1 MACILLK
8 PGEPTMQDACTKCV
22 QFTINNDDSDL
33 EVLDITVD
41 QRSSDVILGLPHD
54 ACCWSIILH
63 LVRREVYMLSRRRLG
78 AGKVTFMIAA
88 GAAYVYD
95 INQVEFQE
103 LRKRE
108 PKVLNELPELII
120 EKDKGMFE
128 EAREFHESML
138 RVKGYSILTIQV

>member
-1 MACILLK
+1 
-8 PGEPTMQDACTKCV
+8 
-22 QFTINNDDSDL
+22 
-33 EVLDITVD
+33 
-41 QRSSDVILGLPHD
+41 
-54 ACCWSIILH
+54 
-63 LVRREVYMLSRRRLG
+63 
-78 AGKVTFMIAA
+78 MIAA

-138 RVKGYSILTIQV
+138 RVKGYSILTIQVWSSSTQSNCNVVNKYPLAFILNF